1 MGEMKLKAKIK
12 IWITINNQTTLQ
24 QSYITIIKENQFRNS
39 ISYLQLR
46 VLHLKETILEN
57 INNNSKLDQHK
68 RDVKIAGSLVTWR
81 AQVSFVSRIF

>member
-12 IWITINNQTTLQ
+12 IWITINKQTTLQ
-24 QSYITIIKENQFRNS
+24 QSYIIIKENQFRNS

-46 VLHLKETILEN
+46 VLHLKETILE
-57 INNNSKLDQHK
+57 NNNSKLDQHK

-81 AQVSFVSRIF
+81 AQVSFVSSIF